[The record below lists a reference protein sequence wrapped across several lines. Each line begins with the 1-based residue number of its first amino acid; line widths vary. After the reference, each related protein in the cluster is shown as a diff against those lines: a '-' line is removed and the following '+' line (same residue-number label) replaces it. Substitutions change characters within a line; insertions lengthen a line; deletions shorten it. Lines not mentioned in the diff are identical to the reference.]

1 MQVISHH
8 KNYFVEF
15 GTNTLTYVKSK
26 LPNWVVSRMH
36 TPSLAQTLSQ
46 RTVLIAAI
54 IGTTAAIILIANH
67 FFKKTDQDLA
77 TPPGSPS
84 DRPVSPSPDSPIPLS
99 APSSTTQE
107 RGSPDGQQQQ
117 SSVITPRSN
126 ASIQTDPEQLEEG
139 AQPLGSQPSTP
150 RSNESIDSESSD
162 EEGEEEVEAGGS
174 DASVRSRS
182 SGGSSV
188 QSDDQ
193 SMQADGE
200 THGEG
205 SPAAQP
211 PIVHAMPPAQRDP
224 RDLSR
229 RRAGTIAAVVGA
241 FALALLR
248 AH

>member
-67 FFKKTDQDLA
+67 FSKKTDQDLA

-126 ASIQTDPEQLEEG
+126 ASIQTDPEQL
-139 AQPLGSQPSTP
+139 
-150 RSNESIDSESSD
+150 